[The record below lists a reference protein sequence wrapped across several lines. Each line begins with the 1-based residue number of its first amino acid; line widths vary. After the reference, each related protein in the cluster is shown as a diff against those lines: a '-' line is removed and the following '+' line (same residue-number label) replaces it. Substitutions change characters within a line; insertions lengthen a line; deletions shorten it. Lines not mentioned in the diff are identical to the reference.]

1 MKEGASQR
9 VTQESLDVLRRFFR
23 DDFGSEARRDLWAE
37 DGVFEMPFAKD
48 GPRTFKGRQAI
59 YERAKVS
66 YAKYQRFAFKD
77 VEIFATLD
85 EDVFFVTCRSEYV
98 VRETGQ
104 SQGES
109 YINKFRVRDGLVLHR
124 VEYFNALTHV

>member
-1 MKEGASQR
+1 VKQGASPTGR
-9 VTQESLDVLRRFFR
+9 QESLDVLRRFFR

-37 DGVFEMPFAKD
+37 DGLFEMPFAKD
-48 GPRTFKGRQAI
+48 GPATLKGKQAI
-59 YERAKVS
+59 YERAKAS

-98 VRETGQ
+98 VKETGL

-124 VEYFNALTHV
+124 IEYFNALTHV